1 MGGIISYSGKGD
13 IKGTLK
19 MKGKILVVDDEEKIR
34 QALSTLLTKEGYVV
48 TTAENGQEALEKP
61 IKDFDLIITDL
72 KMPHI
77 DGLELLKRVKKIS
90 PDVIVVMI
98 TAFGTL
104 QTAVEAMKQGAYDYI
119 TKPFELSEIKTVI
132 SKALQVHKEIK
143 KEARFDEI
151 IGKSQKI
158 KEVQELI
165 QQVAKTNTTVLIRG
179 ETGTGKELVAK
190 AIHRL
195 SDRHNKPFIAVNCVA
210 LPETLLESELFGHEK
225 GAFTDAISQRLG
237 RFELAHTGTI
247 FLDEI
252 GEISLAMQAKLLRVL
267 QEREFERV
275 GGTKTIKVDVR
286 VIAATNRDL
295 EKAVKEEKYRE
306 ELYYRL
312 NVVPIYLPPLRE
324 RKEDIPLLLEHFLNI
339 FNLRANKNIVEITK
353 DAQELLISYDWP
365 GNIRE
370 LENVVE
376 RMVVLAKSDKIDVS
390 DIPDNIIKAREKRLS
405 FKESVYQAK
414 AKLERELLSKVLQ
427 EVDGNR
433 TKAAKILGVDRKTLH
448 KKIKEYNLQIP

>member
-1 MGGIISYSGKGD
+1 
-13 IKGTLK
+13 
-19 MKGKILVVDDEEKIR
+19 MKKKILVVDDEEKIR
-34 QALSTLLTKEGYVV
+34 QALFAILTKEGYIV
-48 TTAENGQEALEKP
+48 TTAKNGQEALEKP
-61 IKDFDLIITDL
+61 IRDFELIITDL
-72 KMPHI
+72 KMPQM
-77 DGLELLKRVKKIS
+77 DGLELLKRAKKIS
-90 PDVIVVMI
+90 PDIVVIMI

-119 TKPFELSEIKTVI
+119 IKPFELDEITMVV

-143 KEARFDEI
+143 KEAKFDEI

-158 KEVQELI
+158 KEVHELI
-165 QQVAKTNTTVLIRG
+165 EQVAKTDTTVLIIG

-195 SDRHNKPFIAVNCVA
+195 SLRQDKPFIAVNCVA
-210 LPETLLESELFGHEK
+210 LPENLLESELFGHEK
-225 GAFTDAISQRLG
+225 GAFTGAINQRPG

-247 FLDEI
+247 FLDEV
-252 GEISLAMQAKLLRVL
+252 GEISIPIEIKLLRVL

-286 VIAATNRDL
+286 IIAATNRDL
-295 EKAVKEEKYRE
+295 EKAVKEGKYRE

-312 NVVPIYLPPLRE
+312 NVVPIFLPSLKE
-324 RKEDIPLLLEHFLNI
+324 RKDDIPILLEHFLNI
-339 FNLRANKNIVEITK
+339 FNTRTNKNILEITK

-365 GNIRE
+365 GNIRQ

-376 RMVVLAKSDKIDVS
+376 RMVVLAKGDKIDIEDV
-390 DIPDNIIKAREKRLS
+390 PNNIIKAREKKLS

-414 AKLERELLSKVLQ
+414 AQIERELLIKVLQ
-427 EVDGNR
+427 EVGNNR
-433 TKAAKILGVDRKTLH
+433 TKAARLLEVDRKTLQ
-448 KKIKEYNLQIP
+448 KKIKEYGL